1 MAGFNPPLGSGGL
14 STMLSLP
21 LPIPGGALP
30 SPAQAMPQ
38 EVVQQSEGLPGN
50 DDDPCALKKPRLI
63 WTTALH
69 KRFLEALDKVGG
81 VDRALPKAVMREM
94 GVAGLTRENV
104 ASHLQKHR
112 MRLKKE
118 EDEAG
123 GHHAPAA
130 SGPADHKRAA
140 AAAEAEA
147 LRKQR
152 PRRAAAAG
160 AAAAAAA
167 AAAIVPEL
175 SQVSDGRTAEGGA

>member
-1 MAGFNPPLGSGGL
+1 M
-14 STMLSLP
+14 
-21 LPIPGGALP
+21 
-30 SPAQAMPQ
+30 
-38 EVVQQSEGLPGN
+38 
-50 DDDPCALKKPRLI
+50 
-63 WTTALH
+63 
-69 KRFLEALDKVGG
+69 
-81 VDRALPKAVMREM
+81 
-94 GVAGLTRENV
+94 AGLTRENV

-123 GHHAPAA
+123 GNHAPAA
-130 SGPADHKRAA
+130 SGRGDAGDRKRAA

-147 LRKQR
+147 PRVQR

-175 SQVSDGRTAEGGA
+175 SQVSGKLQGRAVDVGRALAWHCSLPSACATQRMQHPFVTTFVACAVAPADGRTAEGGA

>member
-1 MAGFNPPLGSGGL
+1 M
-14 STMLSLP
+14 
-21 LPIPGGALP
+21 
-30 SPAQAMPQ
+30 
-38 EVVQQSEGLPGN
+38 
-50 DDDPCALKKPRLI
+50 
-63 WTTALH
+63 
-69 KRFLEALDKVGG
+69 
-81 VDRALPKAVMREM
+81 
-94 GVAGLTRENV
+94 AGLTRENV

-140 AAAEAEA
+140 AAAEADA

-175 SQVSDGRTAEGGA
+175 SQVSGKAAGRLGLVWGLQVGRFGCMGPDKVRLAACGEAEPSELHHHSTPDLACTPLPHLADGRTAEGGA